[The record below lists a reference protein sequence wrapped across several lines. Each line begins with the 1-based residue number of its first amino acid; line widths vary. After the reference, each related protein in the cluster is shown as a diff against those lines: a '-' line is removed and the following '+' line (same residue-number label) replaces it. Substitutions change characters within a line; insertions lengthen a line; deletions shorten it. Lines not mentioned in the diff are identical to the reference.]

1 MANRLT
7 LLVTRNWPIKL
18 AALFLSL
25 MLYVA
30 VALQQPITQSF
41 SARLVLQLPPG
52 RTLQAA
58 LPPVAVVVSGR
69 GSELLKLRSLQR
81 VVTKAVPDTMTASQ
95 WTLRL
100 ATSDV
105 PVPKGADVVVTD
117 ITPREITVLLD
128 SVSRKIVRVA
138 PVVSIE
144 AESGYTLHGGL
155 SVTPSEAVVIGPE
168 QNLATVESLTT
179 VPTKISSVDGPF
191 TRTVAI
197 DTSLLGIVRVT
208 PKTVD
213 ISGEL
218 GTVAERSFA
227 GIPVETGAGGIA
239 GFVVM
244 PPRVSVAVRGP
255 DEVVQGLSRDSIK
268 VIAHAAGPIKD
279 GAYVKLTVVAPRGV
293 LAHAVPDSVVLR
305 RRAPGRD

>member
-30 VALQQPITQSF
+30 VALQQAITQSF
-41 SARLVLQLPPG
+41 AARLVLQLPPG

-58 LPPVAVVVSGR
+58 LPPIAVVVSGR
-69 GSELLKLRSLQR
+69 GSELLKLRTLQH
-81 VVTKAVPDTMTASQ
+81 VITKAVPDTMTATQ
-95 WTLRL
+95 WTLQL

-117 ITPREITVLLD
+117 ITPREITVRLD
-128 SVSRKIVRVA
+128 SVSKKTVRVV
-138 PVVSIE
+138 PVVSIQ
-144 AESGYTLHGGL
+144 AESGYTLRGGL
-155 SVTPSEAVVIGPE
+155 SVTPSEATVIGPG
-168 QNLATVESLTT
+168 QSLAVVESLTT
-179 VPTKISSVDGPF
+179 VPTEISNVDGPF

-197 DTSLLGIVRVT
+197 DTAMLGIVRVR

-213 ISGEL
+213 IAGDL
-218 GTVAERSFA
+218 GAVAERSFA

-239 GFVVM
+239 GFVVI
-244 PPRVSVAVRGP
+244 PPRVAVVVRGAQ
-255 DEVVQGLSRDSIK
+255 EIVQGLTRDSIK
-268 VIAHAAGPIKD
+268 VIAHATGPVKD
-279 GAYVKLTVVAPRGV
+279 GVYMRLTVVAPRGV

-305 RRAPGRD
+305 RKTGRD

>member
-41 SARLVLQLPPG
+41 AARLVLELPPG
-52 RTLQAA
+52 RTLQEA
-58 LPPVAVVVSGR
+58 LPPIAVVVSGR
-69 GSELLKLRSLQR
+69 GSELLKLRTLQR
-81 VVTKAVPDTMTASQ
+81 VVTKAVPDTMTGTQ

-105 PVPKGADVVVTD
+105 PVPKGADVTVTD
-117 ITPREITVLLD
+117 ITPREITVRLD
-128 SVSRKIVRVA
+128 SVSKKTVRVV
-138 PVVSIE
+138 PIVSVE
-144 AESGYTLHGGL
+144 AESGYTLRGGL
-155 SVTPSEAVVIGPE
+155 SVTPSEAMVIGPE
-168 QNLATVESLTT
+168 QNLALVESVTT

-197 DTSLLGIVRVT
+197 DSTALGIVRVA
-208 PKTVD
+208 PKSVD

-218 GTVAERSFA
+218 GSVAERSFA
-227 GIPVETGAGGIA
+227 GIPVETGAGGLA
-239 GFVVM
+239 GFVLI
-244 PPRVSVAVRGP
+244 PARVSVAVRGP
-255 DEVVQGLSRDSIK
+255 EEVVQGLSRDSVK
-268 VIAHAAGPIKD
+268 VIAHATGPVKD
-279 GAYVKLTVVAPRGV
+279 GVYMKLTVVAPRGL

-305 RRAPGRD
+305 RRPKGG

>member
-41 SARLVLQLPPG
+41 AARLVLQLPPG

-69 GSELLKLRSLQR
+69 GSELLKLRTLQR
-81 VVTKAVPDTMTASQ
+81 VVTKAVPDTMTGTQ
-95 WTLRL
+95 WTLQL

-117 ITPREITVLLD
+117 ITPREITVRLD
-128 SVSRKIVRVA
+128 SVSKKTVRVV
-138 PVVSIE
+138 PVVSVE
-144 AESGYTLHGGL
+144 AESGYTLRGGL
-155 SVTPSEAVVIGPE
+155 SVTPSEAMVIGPE
-168 QNLATVESLTT
+168 QNLALIESLTT
-179 VPTKISSVDGPF
+179 VPTNISSVDGPF

-197 DTSLLGIVRVT
+197 DTTILGIVRIT

-213 ISGEL
+213 IAGEL
-218 GTVAERSFA
+218 GAVAERSFA
-227 GIPVETGAGGIA
+227 GIPVETGAGGLA
-239 GFVVM
+239 GFVLI

-255 DEVVQGLSRDSIK
+255 QEIVQALTRDSVK
-268 VIAHAAGPIKD
+268 VIAHATGPVKD
-279 GAYVKLTVVAPRGV
+279 GSFMKLTVVAPRGV
-293 LAHAVPDSVVLR
+293 LAHAVPDSVALR
-305 RRAPGRD
+305 RRPGRD